1 MNLKPQRTTRTRQE
15 SLRTM
20 LEGCGDMRQF
30 MRACTRQAIG
40 KLLHNEK
47 SSVSDCT
54 QARPSIFQISST
66 SQVIFQTLSVR
77 HSQAKNLYS
86 SKKSLFSQMLMSLL
100 VGTLCGVFS
109 IHVYADD
116 NTAAPPSSFTL
127 IIRMTPA
134 ACALDPALQKL
145 RQCQDGFTL
154 TISSLQ
160 AERTGGRRLENC
172 SRDQTNLSPL
182 QERVVER
189 VMPDKQLRD
198 EDWQR
203 NGSCTGM
210 TPTVYFR
217 TIATYAQRLK
227 IPSELASPRDT
238 VLTKNYI
245 VSKLQQLNPGLTE
258 KSLLLRCTAE
268 AGREL
273 PVLTELRSCYNTQG
287 QYDTCPVYIKSNC
300 PSSVV
305 ILAAP

>member
-1 MNLKPQRTTRTRQE
+1 MKPIPNRTIRTRQG

-20 LEGCGDMRQF
+20 RDGCNNMRLL
-30 MRACTRQAIG
+30 MWAYARQMIG
-40 KLLHNEK
+40 KIARHEK
-47 SSVSDCT
+47 
-54 QARPSIFQISST
+54 AG
-66 SQVIFQTLSVR
+66 
-77 HSQAKNLYS
+77 A
-86 SKKSLFSQMLMSLL
+86 KSLAMVNTQTCVRITFQASDPRLVSTPTLLAPRKALFTQMLMSLL
-100 VGTLCGVFS
+100 VGTLCGLFS
-109 IHVYADD
+109 ITVHADD
-116 NTAAPPSSFTL
+116 TANPPSSFTL

-160 AERTGGRRLENC
+160 AERAGGRRLENC

-210 TPTVYFR
+210 TPNVYFR

-238 VLTKNYI
+238 ILTKSHI
-245 VSKLQQLNPGLTE
+245 ISKLQQLNPGLTE
-258 KSLLLRCTAE
+258 KSLLLRCTSE
-268 AGREL
+268 PGREL

-287 QYDTCPVYIKSNC
+287 QYDACPAYVKSNC

>member
-1 MNLKPQRTTRTRQE
+1 MNMKPIANRSKRTRHGGLHSRRDGCNDMQQSKQAQMWNAACKSLRSHLFIALSRFVINSSVKLAKIVYFQRT
-15 SLRTM
+15 LRP
-20 LEGCGDMRQF
+20 
-30 MRACTRQAIG
+30 
-40 KLLHNEK
+40 K
-47 SSVSDCT
+47 SGSNRISKTPSTQSMVIAALVS
-54 QARPSIFQISST
+54 A
-66 SQVIFQTLSVR
+66 LS
-77 HSQAKNLYS
+77 
-86 SKKSLFSQMLMSLL
+86 SLFCI
-100 VGTLCGVFS
+100 VA
-109 IHVYADD
+109 HADD
-116 NTAAPPSSFTL
+116 VASPPSSFTL

-134 ACALDPALQKL
+134 ACALDPELQKL

-160 AERTGGRRLENC
+160 AERASGKRIENC
-172 SRDQTNLSPL
+172 SHDQTNLSPL

-210 TPTVYFR
+210 SPTLYFR

-238 VLTKNYI
+238 VLSKSYI
-245 VSKLQQLNPGLTE
+245 INKLQQLNPGLTD

-268 AGREL
+268 SGREF

-287 QYDTCPVYIKSNC
+287 QYDACPAYIKSNC

>member
-1 MNLKPQRTTRTRQE
+1 MTMKPIANRSKRTRHGGLRSRRDGCNDMQQSKQAKMWNAVRE
-15 SLRTM
+15 SLRSHFSIAVSRFVICVS
-20 LEGCGDMRQF
+20 LKSARIIKFQHV
-30 MRACTRQAIG
+30 
-40 KLLHNEK
+40 LLLKFGLNK
-47 SSVSDCT
+47 TSLV
-54 QARPSIFQISST
+54 SST
-66 SQVIFQTLSVR
+66 PSMIIAAFVGALS
-77 HSQAKNLYS
+77 
-86 SKKSLFSQMLMSLL
+86 SLFCL
-100 VGTLCGVFS
+100 VA
-109 IHVYADD
+109 HADE
-116 NTAAPPSSFTL
+116 AANPPSSFTL

-134 ACALDPALQKL
+134 ACALDPELQKL

-160 AERTGGRRLENC
+160 AERTSGKRIENC
-172 SRDQTNLSPL
+172 SHDQTNLSPL

-210 TPTVYFR
+210 SPTVYFR

-238 VLTKNYI
+238 VLSKSYI
-245 VSKLQQLNPGLTE
+245 INKLQQLNPGLTD

-268 AGREL
+268 SGREY

-287 QYDTCPVYIKSNC
+287 QYDACPAYIKSNC
-300 PSSVV
+300 PSNVV

>member
-1 MNLKPQRTTRTRQE
+1 MRDGCNHMQQSQQAKRLDTGCK
-15 SLRTM
+15 SLRSR
-20 LEGCGDMRQF
+20 LSLAAGRIVVSFSLKSIRSFYD
-30 MRACTRQAIG
+30 
-40 KLLHNEK
+40 LH
-47 SSVSDCT
+47 
-54 QARPSIFQISST
+54 
-66 SQVIFQTLSVR
+66 
-77 HSQAKNLYS
+77 
-86 SKKSLFSQMLMSLL
+86 SLL
-100 VGTLCGVFS
+100 ANLPKFRFVKSTKTSSLPTILMTALVGALSSLLCMTA
-109 IHVYADD
+109 YADESA
-116 NTAAPPSSFTL
+116 TPPSSFTL

-134 ACALDPALQKL
+134 ACALDPELQKL

-160 AERTGGRRLENC
+160 AERASGKRLENC
-172 SRDQTNLSPL
+172 SRDQTSLSPL

-210 TPTVYFR
+210 TPTLYFR

-238 VLTKNYI
+238 VLTKSYI
-245 VSKLQQLNPGLTE
+245 INKLQQLNPGLTD
-258 KSLLLRCTAE
+258 KSILLRCTAE
-268 AGREL
+268 SGREF

-287 QYDTCPVYIKSNC
+287 QYDACPVYIKSNC

>member
-1 MNLKPQRTTRTRQE
+1 MRDGCNDMQSKQAKMWNAVRQ
-15 SLRTM
+15 SLRSH
-20 LEGCGDMRQF
+20 LSIAASRFIFYVSLKSDEIIHFRH
-30 MRACTRQAIG
+30 ILLS
-40 KLLHNEK
+40 KL
-47 SSVSDCT
+47 SVNKISK
-54 QARPSIFQISST
+54 ASST
-66 SQVIFQTLSVR
+66 PTLFITALISAL
-77 HSQAKNLYS
+77 S
-86 SKKSLFSQMLMSLL
+86 SLFCM
-100 VGTLCGVFS
+100 TA
-109 IHVYADD
+109 HADENA
-116 NTAAPPSSFTL
+116 NTPSSFTL

-134 ACALDPALQKL
+134 ACALDPELQKL

-160 AERTGGRRLENC
+160 AERASGKRIENC
-172 SRDQTNLSPL
+172 SHDQTNLSPL

-210 TPTVYFR
+210 SPTVYFR

-245 VSKLQQLNPGLTE
+245 INKLQQLNPGLTD

-268 AGREL
+268 PGREY

-287 QYDTCPVYIKSNC
+287 QYDACPAYIKSNC

>member
-1 MNLKPQRTTRTRQE
+1 MRDGCNDMLLFMQASTRQVI
-15 SLRTM
+15 R
-20 LEGCGDMRQF
+20 
-30 MRACTRQAIG
+30 
-40 KLLHNEK
+40 KLLRNEK
-47 SSVSDCT
+47 SCVSDYAV
-54 QARPSIFQISST
+54 ARPSIMHAST
-66 SQVIFQTLSVR
+66 PLQVIFHTQYPR
-77 HSQAKNLYS
+77 HSKTQTSPAS
-86 SKKSLFSQMLMSLL
+86 AKSLFSQMVMSLL
-100 VGTLCGVFS
+100 VGTLCGLFS
-109 IHVYADD
+109 LHVYADETV
-116 NTAAPPSSFTL
+116 NPPSSFTL

-160 AERTGGRRLENC
+160 AERVGGRRLENC
-172 SRDQTNLSPL
+172 SRDLTNLSPL

-238 VLTKNYI
+238 VLTKSYI

-268 AGREL
+268 PGREL

-287 QYDTCPVYIKSNC
+287 QYDTCPAYIKSNC

>member
-1 MNLKPQRTTRTRQE
+1 MRDGCNDMQSKQAKMWNAVHQ
-15 SLRTM
+15 SLRSR
-20 LEGCGDMRQF
+20 LSLAVSRLIIYVSLKSAEIIHVQHILFSKLGLNKIS
-30 MRACTRQAIG
+30 RALSTPTLIITT
-40 KLLHNEK
+40 L
-47 SSVSDCT
+47 
-54 QARPSIFQISST
+54 ISA
-66 SQVIFQTLSVR
+66 LS
-77 HSQAKNLYS
+77 
-86 SKKSLFSQMLMSLL
+86 SLFCMAA
-100 VGTLCGVFS
+100 
-109 IHVYADD
+109 HADE
-116 NTAAPPSSFTL
+116 NTTPPSSFTL

-134 ACALDPALQKL
+134 ACALDPELQKL

-160 AERTGGRRLENC
+160 AERASGKRIENC
-172 SRDQTNLSPL
+172 SHDQTNLSPL

-210 TPTVYFR
+210 SPTVYFR

-245 VSKLQQLNPGLTE
+245 INKLQQLNPGLTD

-268 AGREL
+268 SGREY

-287 QYDTCPVYIKSNC
+287 QYDACPAYIKSNC

>member
-1 MNLKPQRTTRTRQE
+1 MRDGCNDMQSKQAKMWNAVRQ
-15 SLRTM
+15 SLRSH
-20 LEGCGDMRQF
+20 LSIAASRFIFYVSLKSAEIIHFRH
-30 MRACTRQAIG
+30 ILLS
-40 KLLHNEK
+40 KL
-47 SSVSDCT
+47 SVNKISK
-54 QARPSIFQISST
+54 ASST
-66 SQVIFQTLSVR
+66 PTLFITALISAL
-77 HSQAKNLYS
+77 S
-86 SKKSLFSQMLMSLL
+86 SLFSM
-100 VGTLCGVFS
+100 TA
-109 IHVYADD
+109 HADENA
-116 NTAAPPSSFTL
+116 NTPSSFTL

-134 ACALDPALQKL
+134 ACALDPELQKL

-160 AERTGGRRLENC
+160 AERASGKRIENC
-172 SRDQTNLSPL
+172 SHDQTNLSPL

-210 TPTVYFR
+210 SPTVYFR

-245 VSKLQQLNPGLTE
+245 INKLQQLNPGLTD

-268 AGREL
+268 PGREY

-287 QYDTCPVYIKSNC
+287 QYDACPAYIKSNC

>member
-1 MNLKPQRTTRTRQE
+1 LLSR
-15 SLRTM
+15 LRIVK
-20 LEGCGDMRQF
+20 
-30 MRACTRQAIG
+30 AA
-40 KLLHNEK
+40 K
-47 SSVSDCT
+47 
-54 QARPSIFQISST
+54 T
-66 SQVIFQTLSVR
+66 S
-77 HSQAKNLYS
+77 
-86 SKKSLFSQMLMSLL
+86 SLL
-100 VGTLCGVFS
+100 TMILNVVVGTLSSVLCMSAFAEES
-109 IHVYADD
+109 TI
-116 NTAAPPSSFTL
+116 PPSSFTL

-134 ACALDPALQKL
+134 ACALDPELQKL

-160 AERTGGRRLENC
+160 AERTSGKRLENC
-172 SRDQTNLSPL
+172 SHDQTNLSPL

-210 TPTVYFR
+210 SPTLYFR

-238 VLTKNYI
+238 VLTKSYI
-245 VSKLQQLNPGLTE
+245 INKLQQLNPGLTD
-258 KSLLLRCTAE
+258 KSILLRCTAE
-268 AGREL
+268 SGREF

-287 QYDTCPVYIKSNC
+287 QYDNCPAYIKSNC

>member
-1 MNLKPQRTTRTRQE
+1 MRDGCNDMQQSMQAKMWNAIRQ
-15 SLRTM
+15 SLRSHLSIAVSRFIFHVSIKSAEIIHFQQMVLSKLGFNKISKATSTPAM
-20 LEGCGDMRQF
+20 LVT
-30 MRACTRQAIG
+30 A
-40 KLLHNEK
+40 L
-47 SSVSDCT
+47 
-54 QARPSIFQISST
+54 ISA
-66 SQVIFQTLSVR
+66 LS
-77 HSQAKNLYS
+77 
-86 SKKSLFSQMLMSLL
+86 SLFCMTAQ
-100 VGTLCGVFS
+100 
-109 IHVYADD
+109 ADE
-116 NTAAPPSSFTL
+116 TATPPSSFTL

-134 ACALDPALQKL
+134 ACALDPELQKL

-160 AERTGGRRLENC
+160 AERASGKRIENC
-172 SRDQTNLSPL
+172 SHDQTNLSPL

-210 TPTVYFR
+210 SPTVYFR

-245 VSKLQQLNPGLTE
+245 INKLQQLNPGLTD

-268 AGREL
+268 SGREF

-287 QYDTCPVYIKSNC
+287 QYDACPAYIKSNC

>member
-1 MNLKPQRTTRTRQE
+1 MRDGYKNMQR
-15 SLRTM
+15 L
-20 LEGCGDMRQF
+20 
-30 MRACTRQAIG
+30 MRACTRRMMG
-40 KLLHNEK
+40 KILRNEK
-47 SSVSDCT
+47 SNANLNLPMMDVTKTNSSRSVQVIVYAQHPLLTET
-54 QARPSIFQISST
+54 QSST
-66 SQVIFQTLSVR
+66 R
-77 HSQAKNLYS
+77 
-86 SKKSLFSQMLMSLL
+86 KSLFTQMVMSLF
-100 VGTLCGVFS
+100 VGTLCGLFS
-109 IHVYADD
+109 ITVHADETT
-116 NTAAPPSSFTL
+116 NPPSSFTL

-134 ACALDPALQKL
+134 ACALDPTLQKL

-160 AERTGGRRLENC
+160 AERIGGRRIENC

-189 VMPDKQLRD
+189 VMPDKQLRE

-210 TPTVYFR
+210 TPNVYFR

-238 VLTKNYI
+238 VLTKSHI
-245 VSKLQQLNPGLTE
+245 ISKLQQLNPGLTE
-258 KSLLLRCTAE
+258 KSLLLRCTVE
-268 AGREL
+268 SGREL

-287 QYDTCPVYIKSNC
+287 QYDNCPAYLKSNC

>member
-1 MNLKPQRTTRTRQE
+1 MRD
-15 SLRTM
+15 
-20 LEGCGDMRQF
+20 GCNNMRRL
-30 MRACTRQAIG
+30 MRACTRQVMG
-40 KLLHNEK
+40 KILRNENSIAK
-47 SSVSDCT
+47 SRSIADVSKTNASPSVQVNFHTQHPALTQT
-54 QARPSIFQISST
+54 QASLASR
-66 SQVIFQTLSVR
+66 
-77 HSQAKNLYS
+77 
-86 SKKSLFSQMLMSLL
+86 KSLFNQMTMSLI
-100 VGTLCGVFS
+100 VGTLCGLFS
-109 IHVYADD
+109 ITVYADE
-116 NTAAPPSSFTL
+116 TASPPSSFTL

-160 AERTGGRRLENC
+160 AERASGKRLENC

-210 TPTVYFR
+210 TPNVYFR

-238 VLTKNYI
+238 VLTKSHI
-245 VSKLQQLNPGLTE
+245 ISKLQQLNPGLTE
-258 KSLLLRCTAE
+258 KSLLLRCTVE
-268 AGREL
+268 PGRDL

-287 QYDTCPVYIKSNC
+287 QYDSCPAYVKSNC

>member
-1 MNLKPQRTTRTRQE
+1 MRD
-15 SLRTM
+15 
-20 LEGCGDMRQF
+20 GCNHMQ
-30 MRACTRQAIG
+30 Q
-40 KLLHNEK
+40 
-47 SSVSDCT
+47 
-54 QARPSIFQISST
+54 
-66 SQVIFQTLSVR
+66 SQ
-77 HSQAKNLYS
+77 QAKRCNAVCKRLRS
-86 SKKSLFSQMLMSLL
+86 RLTLAVRRIVVSFSLKSIKIAYEPRTLLSRLRIVKAAKTSSLL
-100 VGTLCGVFS
+100 TMILNVVVGTLSSVLCMSAFAEES
-109 IHVYADD
+109 TI
-116 NTAAPPSSFTL
+116 PPSSFTL

-134 ACALDPALQKL
+134 ACALDPELQKL

-160 AERTGGRRLENC
+160 AERSSGKRLENC
-172 SRDQTNLSPL
+172 SHEQTNLSPL

-210 TPTVYFR
+210 SPTLYFR

-238 VLTKNYI
+238 VLTKSYI
-245 VSKLQQLNPGLTE
+245 INKLQQLNPGLTD
-258 KSLLLRCTAE
+258 KSILLRCTAE
-268 AGREL
+268 SGREF

-287 QYDTCPVYIKSNC
+287 QYDNCPAYIKSNC

>member
-1 MNLKPQRTTRTRQE
+1 MRDGCNNMRLLMQARARQVIGKI
-15 SLRTM
+15 LRTKQSNTQNHAM
-20 LEGCGDMRQF
+20 AHASKTNTPTSVRV
-30 MRACTRQAIG
+30 IVHNPYP
-40 KLLHNEK
+40 LLAHTQPSPFSRK
-47 SSVSDCT
+47 SSLT
-54 QARPSIFQISST
+54 QR
-66 SQVIFQTLSVR
+66 V
-77 HSQAKNLYS
+77 
-86 SKKSLFSQMLMSLL
+86 MSLL
-100 VGTLCGVFS
+100 IGTLCGLFS
-109 IHVYADD
+109 ITVHADD
-116 NTAAPPSSFTL
+116 TASPPSSFTL

-160 AERTGGRRLENC
+160 AERASGRRLENC

-210 TPTVYFR
+210 SPNVYFR

-238 VLTKNYI
+238 VLTKSYI
-245 VSKLQQLNPGLTE
+245 ISKLQQLNPGLTE
-258 KSLLLRCTAE
+258 KSLLLRCTVE
-268 AGREL
+268 SGRDL

-287 QYDTCPVYIKSNC
+287 QYDACPAYIKSNC

>member
-1 MNLKPQRTTRTRQE
+1 MRDGCNYMRRLMRECTRKMM
-15 SLRTM
+15 SKVLRT
-20 LEGCGDMRQF
+20 
-30 MRACTRQAIG
+30 
-40 KLLHNEK
+40 EK
-47 SSVSDCT
+47 SNAKSRPIINTSVKESV
-54 QARPSIFQISST
+54 QI
-66 SQVIFQTLSVR
+66 
-77 HSQAKNLYS
+77 NLYFQNAFPS
-86 SKKSLFSQMLMSLL
+86 DSQTYAFSRKSLMTQMLLSLL
-100 VGTLCGVFS
+100 VGTLCGLFS
-109 IHVYADD
+109 ISVYAEDSA
-116 NTAAPPSSFTL
+116 NPPSSFTL

-160 AERTGGRRLENC
+160 AERSSGRRLENC

-210 TPTVYFR
+210 SPTVYFR

-238 VLTKNYI
+238 VLTKSHIIN
-245 VSKLQQLNPGLTE
+245 KLQQLNPGLTE
-258 KSLLLRCTAE
+258 KSLLLRCTVE
-268 AGREL
+268 SGRDL

-287 QYDTCPVYIKSNC
+287 QYDSCPANVKSNC

>member
-1 MNLKPQRTTRTRQE
+1 MNMKLLANRSTSIQHRGQR
-15 SLRTM
+15 SLRD
-20 LEGCGDMRQF
+20 GCHHMQQSQQVKRSNTLFKNLRNSLSIAVSGTVVYISF
-30 MRACTRQAIG
+30 
-40 KLLHNEK
+40 K
-47 SSVSDCT
+47 ST
-54 QARPSIFQISST
+54 QALFLLRMLLSRFRIVKSFRASLLLITMPIPAFVGALSSLYGMTAYADEPSI
-66 SQVIFQTLSVR
+66 
-77 HSQAKNLYS
+77 
-86 SKKSLFSQMLMSLL
+86 
-100 VGTLCGVFS
+100 
-109 IHVYADD
+109 
-116 NTAAPPSSFTL
+116 PPSSFTL

-134 ACALDPALQKL
+134 ACALDPELQKL

-160 AERTGGRRLENC
+160 AERPSGKRIENC
-172 SRDQTNLSPL
+172 SHDQTNLSPL

-210 TPTVYFR
+210 SPTVYFR

-238 VLTKNYI
+238 VLTKSYI
-245 VSKLQQLNPGLTE
+245 INKLQQLNPGLTD
-258 KSLLLRCTAE
+258 KSILLRCTAE
-268 AGREL
+268 SGREF
-273 PVLTELRSCYNTQG
+273 PVLTELRSCYNMQG
-287 QYDTCPVYIKSNC
+287 QYDVCPANIKSTC

>member
-1 MNLKPQRTTRTRQE
+1 MRDGCNHMQQSKQAKMWHAVCK
-15 SLRTM
+15 SLRSNLSIAASQLVIYVSHTSIKIVYFRRSLRSTFYVNQSSKISSMPTM
-20 LEGCGDMRQF
+20 LI
-30 MRACTRQAIG
+30 TS
-40 KLLHNEK
+40 L
-47 SSVSDCT
+47 
-54 QARPSIFQISST
+54 ISA
-66 SQVIFQTLSVR
+66 LSC
-77 HSQAKNLYS
+77 
-86 SKKSLFSQMLMSLL
+86 LFCM
-100 VGTLCGVFS
+100 TA
-109 IHVYADD
+109 HADE
-116 NTAAPPSSFTL
+116 TASPPSSFTL

-134 ACALDPALQKL
+134 VCALDPELQKL

-160 AERTGGRRLENC
+160 AERAGGRRLENC
-172 SRDQTNLSPL
+172 SHDQTNLSPL

-210 TPTVYFR
+210 TPTLYFR

-238 VLTKNYI
+238 VLTKSYI
-245 VSKLQQLNPGLTE
+245 INKLQQLNPGLTD
-258 KSLLLRCTAE
+258 KSLLLRCTTE
-268 AGREL
+268 SGREF

-287 QYDTCPVYIKSNC
+287 QYDACPAYIKSNC

>member
-1 MNLKPQRTTRTRQE
+1 MKLIPNSTSGTRQGG
-15 SLRTM
+15 LRPVRN
-20 LEGCGDMRQF
+20 GCNNMRLF
-30 MRACTRQAIG
+30 IRALTRQMMSKI
-40 KLLHNEK
+40 LRNEK
-47 SSVSDCT
+47 SNANSQNIIQTSEKESAIQSLCSAKT
-54 QARPSIFQISST
+54 QS
-66 SQVIFQTLSVR
+66 
-77 HSQAKNLYS
+77 YS
-86 SKKSLFSQMLMSLL
+86 PQPNQFSKKSLLSHMMLSLI
-100 VGTLCGVFS
+100 VGTFCGLFS
-109 IHVYADD
+109 ITVYAEDSA
-116 NTAAPPSSFTL
+116 TPPSSFTL

-134 ACALDPALQKL
+134 ACALDPSLQKL

-160 AERTGGRRLENC
+160 AERASGKRLENC
-172 SRDQTNLSPL
+172 SRGQTNLSPL

-210 TPTVYFR
+210 TPNVYFR

-238 VLTKNYI
+238 VLTKSHI
-245 VSKLQQLNPGLTE
+245 ISKLQQLNPGLTE
-258 KSLLLRCTAE
+258 KSLLLRCTVE
-268 AGREL
+268 PGRDL

-287 QYDTCPVYIKSNC
+287 QYDSCPANLKSNC

>member
-1 MNLKPQRTTRTRQE
+1 MRDGCNHMQQSKQAKMWNAVCK
-15 SLRTM
+15 SLRSH
-20 LEGCGDMRQF
+20 LPI
-30 MRACTRQAIG
+30 A
-40 KLLHNEK
+40 
-47 SSVSDCT
+47 VSRLVIHVSRT
-54 QARPSIFQISST
+54 SIRVVYLQRILRST
-66 SQVIFQTLSVR
+66 FHV
-77 HSQAKNLYS
+77 NCS
-86 SKKSLFSQMLMSLL
+86 SKTSPLPKMFLTALISALSSLL
-100 VGTLCGVFS
+100 CMTA
-109 IHVYADD
+109 YADE
-116 NTAAPPSSFTL
+116 TASPPSSFTL

-134 ACALDPALQKL
+134 VCALDPELQKL

-160 AERTGGRRLENC
+160 AERASGKRLENC
-172 SRDQTNLSPL
+172 SHDQTNLSPL

-210 TPTVYFR
+210 TPTLYFR

-238 VLTKNYI
+238 VLTKSYI
-245 VSKLQQLNPGLTE
+245 INKLQQLNPGLTD

-268 AGREL
+268 SGREF

-287 QYDTCPVYIKSNC
+287 QYDACPAYIKSNC

>member
-1 MNLKPQRTTRTRQE
+1 MKLIPDSTTGTRQG
-15 SLRTM
+15 SLRTVRN
-20 LEGCGDMRQF
+20 GCDNMRLF
-30 MRACTRQAIG
+30 IRACTRQIISIFLRIERSNA
-40 KLLHNEK
+40 KRRTMAN
-47 SSVSDCT
+47 VSTNNTSASFQDIFLTQT
-54 QARPSIFQISST
+54 QATSST
-66 SQVIFQTLSVR
+66 R
-77 HSQAKNLYS
+77 
-86 SKKSLFSQMLMSLL
+86 KSLLSQMMLSLI
-100 VGTLCGVFS
+100 VGTLCGLFS
-109 IHVYADD
+109 ISVYAED
-116 NTAAPPSSFTL
+116 NATPPSSFTL

-160 AERTGGRRLENC
+160 AERAGGRRVENC
-172 SRDQTNLSPL
+172 SREQTNLSPL

-210 TPTVYFR
+210 TPNVYFR

-227 IPSELASPRDT
+227 VPSELASPRDT
-238 VLTKNYI
+238 VLTKSHI

-258 KSLLLRCTAE
+258 KSLLLRCTVE
-268 AGREL
+268 SGRDL
-273 PVLTELRSCYNTQG
+273 PVLTELRACYNTQG
-287 QYDTCPVYIKSNC
+287 QYDMCPASFKSNC

>member
-1 MNLKPQRTTRTRQE
+1 MRDGCN
-15 SLRTM
+15 TM
-20 LEGCGDMRQF
+20 RRF
-30 MRACTRQAIG
+30 MRACTRKMLG
-40 KLLHNEK
+40 KILRHEK
-47 SSVSDCT
+47 SNASSRSIIEVSENESA
-54 QARPSIFQISST
+54 QSHLSLQK
-66 SQVIFQTLSVR
+66 TLLSDMKT
-77 HSQAKNLYS
+77 HSF
-86 SKKSLFSQMLMSLL
+86 SKKSLLTQMTLSLI
-100 VGTLCGVFS
+100 VGTLCGLFS
-109 IHVYADD
+109 ISVYADD
-116 NTAAPPSSFTL
+116 IATPPSSFTL

-160 AERTGGRRLENC
+160 AERASGRRLENC

-238 VLTKNYI
+238 VLTKSHI
-245 VSKLQQLNPGLTE
+245 ISKLQQLNPGLTE
-258 KSLLLRCTAE
+258 KSLLLRCTVE
-268 AGREL
+268 SGRDL

-287 QYDTCPVYIKSNC
+287 QYDSCPAYLKSNC

>member
-1 MNLKPQRTTRTRQE
+1 MKLIPNSTIGTRHVG
-15 SLRTM
+15 LRTM
-20 LEGCGDMRQF
+20 RDGCNNMRRF
-30 MRACTRQAIG
+30 MRGCTRKMMRKI
-40 KLLHNEK
+40 LRNEK
-47 SSVSDCT
+47 SNANSHFIIDTLVKESVQINLYFQNSVSLQT
-54 QARPSIFQISST
+54 QSF
-66 SQVIFQTLSVR
+66 
-77 HSQAKNLYS
+77 
-86 SKKSLFSQMLMSLL
+86 SKKSLMSQMLLSLI
-100 VGTLCGVFS
+100 VGTLCGLFS
-109 IHVYADD
+109 ISVNAEDFA
-116 NTAAPPSSFTL
+116 NPPSSFTL

-160 AERTGGRRLENC
+160 AERVGGRRLENC
-172 SRDQTNLSPL
+172 SRNPTNLSPL

-210 TPTVYFR
+210 SPTVYFR

-238 VLTKNYI
+238 VLTKSHI
-245 VSKLQQLNPGLTE
+245 ISKLQQLNPGLTE
-258 KSLLLRCTAE
+258 KSLLLRCTVE
-268 AGREL
+268 SGRDL

-287 QYDTCPVYIKSNC
+287 QYDACPASFKSNC